1 MKDAPDRTDPLLDY
15 TGRNIII
22 TGAGRGIGRAHAL
35 LLASRGA
42 NIVVADLGTTVLGEL
57 DTDNPAEAVV
67 AEIKSA
73 GGSAV
78 ACLADISTKDGA
90 EAVVASAVEAFGGV
104 DVVINNA
111 GIVHNVPFEELT
123 VEGMQRHLDVHYYG
137 SFHMATAAWEYLK
150 KSGTGRIV
158 NTISPAML
166 GVGNMLQYGSSKG
179 AVFGLTMN
187 LAVEGGPYGITVN
200 ALAPGA
206 ATRMLEASAD
216 SFPEEV
222 IAWMRTAVLPEQV
235 APTAAYLAH
244 SSTQE
249 VTGQV
254 FFVAGGNVSRLA
266 MVKTPG
272 FSDPAH
278 TIEQVAENIGQV
290 LNLEGAELQGITP
303 L

>member
-1 MKDAPDRTDPLLDY
+1 MLDY
-15 TGRNIII
+15 TGRTIII

-42 NIVVADLGTTVLGEL
+42 NVVVADLGTTVVGDRGTE
-57 DTDNPAEAVV
+57 DPAAKVA
-67 AEIKSA
+67 AEILAA

-78 ACLADISTKDGA
+78 PIIADISTTDGA
-90 EAVVASAVEAFGGV
+90 AAVVAAAVEAYGGV
-104 DVVINNA
+104 DVVVNNA
-111 GIVHNVPFEELT
+111 GIVQNAPLEELT
-123 VEGMQRHLDVHYYG
+123 PESMQRHLNVHYYG
-137 SFHMATAAWEYLK
+137 SFNVAVAAWDYLK
-150 KSGTGRIV
+150 KSGSGRII

-179 AVFGLTMN
+179 AVYGLTMN

-216 SFPEEV
+216 SFPAEI

-244 SSTQE
+244 PSSQDI
-249 VTGQV
+249 TGQV

-278 TIEQVAENIGQV
+278 TIEQVAENIEQV
-290 LNLEGAELQGITP
+290 LDLEGAEIQGITP

>member
-1 MKDAPDRTDPLLDY
+1 MLDY
-15 TGRNIII
+15 TGRTIII

-42 NIVVADLGTTVLGEL
+42 NVVVADLGTTVQGERQAE
-57 DTDNPAEAVV
+57 NPAEDVV
-67 AEIKSA
+67 AEIRAA

-78 ACLADISTKDGA
+78 ASLADISTKEGA
-90 EAVVASAVEAFGGV
+90 AAVVAAAIEAFGGV

-111 GIVHNVPFEELT
+111 GIVVNAGVEELT
-123 VEGMQRHLDVHYYG
+123 AEGMQRHLDVHYYG
-137 SFHMATAAWEYLK
+137 SFNVAMAAWDYLK
-150 KSGTGRIV
+150 KSGSGRII

-179 AVFGLTMN
+179 AVYGLTMN

-216 SFPEEV
+216 SFPAEV

-244 SSTQE
+244 PESQD

-278 TIEQVAENIGQV
+278 TIEQVAENIERV
-290 LNLEGAELQGITP
+290 LDLEGAEIQGITP

>member
-1 MKDAPDRTDPLLDY
+1 MLDY
-15 TGRNIII
+15 TGRNVII
-22 TGAGRGIGRAHAL
+22 TGAGRGIGRAYAL

-42 NIVVADLGTTVLGEL
+42 NVVVADLGTTVLGEP
-57 DTDNPAEAVV
+57 DTESPAEAVV
-67 AEIKSA
+67 TEITAA
-73 GGSAV
+73 GGAAV
-78 ACLADISTKDGA
+78 ASLADISTKEGA
-90 EAVVASAVEAFGGV
+90 QSVVAAAVDAFGGV

-111 GIVHNVPFEELT
+111 GIVHNVPLEELT
-123 VEGMQRHLDVHYYG
+123 PEGMQRHLDVHYYG
-137 SFHMATAAWEYLK
+137 SFHVAAAAWEYLK
-150 KSGTGRIV
+150 KSGTGRVI

-166 GVGNMLQYGSSKG
+166 GVGNMLQYGASKG

-187 LAVEGGPYGITVN
+187 LAVEGGPHGITVN
-200 ALAPGA
+200 AIAPGA

-244 SSTQE
+244 PTSQD

-254 FFVAGGNVSRLA
+254 FYVAGGNVSRLA
-266 MVKTPG
+266 MVKTQG
-272 FSDPAH
+272 INDPQH
-278 TIEQVAENIGQV
+278 TIEHVAENIAQV
-290 LNLEGAELQGITP
+290 LDLEGAELQGIQP